1 MKQST
6 ALDILKAGQNVF
18 LTGSAGAG
26 KTYTLN
32 QYIDYLKARK
42 VPVAIT
48 ASTGIAATHMN
59 GMTIHTWAG
68 IGIKD
73 SLDGQDL
80 ARMHDRKYMRE
91 HLDKVK
97 VLIIDEISM
106 LHAKQLELVNQVL
119 KYFKGNQ
126 LPFGGVQV
134 VLAGDFFQLPPVGKP
149 SETNRDKF
157 SFMSAAWLE
166 AKLQICY
173 LTEQHRQNDSRLNDI
188 LNEIRAE
195 QISEQSLAELR
206 HTEQHTLEADITRL
220 FTHNVDVDEINQ
232 RHLAALDTESKMF
245 KASSKGNEK
254 LLMTLTGAV
263 RAPEQ
268 LVLKVGAKVMFVKN
282 NFEAG
287 YSNGTL
293 GEVVGFISD
302 DEFGTLPR
310 VKLRDGDTLIVSP
323 ETWSVDNE
331 SGKSLATYQQ
341 FPLCLAWAMT
351 VHKSQGMTLQAAE
364 IDLSNTF
371 EKGQGYVALSRLQN
385 LAGLRLLGLN
395 SMALQLDRLAVKA
408 DQRFLQLSGE
418 AEQVWTD
425 QAEKPAATLKK
436 LHEQFITQSGGT
448 LNAAEIAKYEQRKAK
463 LNAKKNKSA
472 AKAPEP
478 HTLQQTKVLFVQG
491 LAVEE
496 IAQIRELTQATIINH
511 LAKLAEQ
518 DPQFDVSRI
527 RPSEQ
532 QLAPIRKVYLQLLK
546 ERNAEHFN
554 DDGSMKLRPI
564 VDALRQNVGYNEVRL
579 ALVFIQV
586 EQAA

>member
-80 ARMHDRKYMRE
+80 ARMYDRKYMRE

-106 LHAKQLELVNQVL
+106 LHAKQLDLVNQVL
-119 KYFKGNQ
+119 KYFKGNEQ
-126 LPFGGVQV
+126 PFGGIQV

-157 SFMSAAWLE
+157 AFMSAAWLE

-195 QISEQSLAELR
+195 QVSEDSIAQLR
-206 HTEQHTLEADITRL
+206 RTQQQVLEADITRL

-232 RHLAALDTESKMF
+232 RHLAALNTDPKIF
-245 KASSKGNEK
+245 KAQTKGNEK

-268 LVLKVGAKVMFVKN
+268 LVLKIGAKVMFVKN

-293 GEVVGFISD
+293 GEVTGFLND

-310 VKLRDGDTLIVSP
+310 VKLRDGDSLIVLP

-331 SGKSLATYQQ
+331 SGKALATYEQ

-385 LAGLRLLGLN
+385 LEGLRLLGLN
-395 SMALQLDRLAVKA
+395 TTALQLDRLAVKA

-425 QAEKPAATLKK
+425 QADKPAATLKK
-436 LHEQFITQSGGT
+436 LHDQFVTQSGGT

-463 LNAKKNKSA
+463 QNAKKNKGA

-478 HTLQQTKVLFVQG
+478 HTLEQTKVLFSQG
-491 LAVEE
+491 LEVDE

-518 DPQFDVSRI
+518 DRQFDVSRI
-527 RPSEQ
+527 RPSEE

-546 ERNAEHFN
+546 ERNHEHFN

-586 EQAA
+586 EQVA

>member
-1 MKQST
+1 MNQTT
-6 ALDILKAGQNVF
+6 ALNILKAGQNVF

-42 VPVAIT
+42 VAVAIT

-73 SLDGQDL
+73 SLDTQDL
-80 ARMHDRKYMRE
+80 ARMYDRKYMRE

-119 KYFKGNQ
+119 KYFKGNE
-126 LPFGGVQV
+126 LPFGGIQV
-134 VLAGDFFQLPPVGKP
+134 VVAGDFFQLPPVGKP

-157 SFMSAAWLE
+157 AFMSAGWLE
-166 AKLQICY
+166 AKFQICY

-195 QISEQSLAELR
+195 QVSEDSLAQLR
-206 HTEQHTLEADITRL
+206 HTQHQALDADITRL
-220 FTHNVDVDEINQ
+220 FTHNVNVDEINQ
-232 RHLAALDTESKMF
+232 RHLAALEQPPKSFQAK
-245 KASSKGNEK
+245 SKGNEK

-282 NFEAG
+282 NFELG

-293 GEVVGFISD
+293 GEVTGFVTD

-310 VKLRDGDTLIVSP
+310 VKLRDGEQLVVLP

-385 LAGLRLLGLN
+385 LQGLRLLGLN

-436 LHEQFITQSGGT
+436 LHDQFITQSGGT

-463 LNAKKNKSA
+463 KIKAKG
-472 AKAPEP
+472 KATPEP
-478 HTLQQTKVLFVQG
+478 HTLEQTKVLFVQG
-491 LAVEE
+491 LEVEE
-496 IAQIRELTQATIINH
+496 IAQLRELTQATIINH

-518 DPQFDVSRI
+518 DQQFDVSRI
-527 RPSEQ
+527 RPSAEQ
-532 QLAPIRKVYLQLLK
+532 LEPIRNVYLQLLK
-546 ERNAEHFN
+546 ERQATNFN
-554 DDGSMKLRPI
+554 DDGTIKLRPI
-564 VDALRQNVGYNEVRL
+564 VEALRQNVGYNEVRL
-579 ALVFIQV
+579 ALVFIQA
-586 EQAA
+586 EPTASA

>member
-1 MKQST
+1 MKQTT

-119 KYFKGNQ
+119 KYFKGNA

-134 VLAGDFFQLPPVGKP
+134 VLAGDFFQLPPVGKS
-149 SETNRDKF
+149 SESNRDKF

-206 HTEQHTLEADITRL
+206 HTQYQALDADITRL

-232 RHLAALDTESKMF
+232 RHLAALNTEPTMF

-293 GEVVGFISD
+293 GEVIGFLND
-302 DEFGTLPR
+302 DEFGLLPR
-310 VKLRDGDTLIVSP
+310 VKLRDGEQLVVLP

-331 SGKSLATYQQ
+331 SGKALATYQQ

-364 IDLSNTF
+364 IDLSHTF

-385 LAGLRLLGLN
+385 LQGLRLLGLN
-395 SMALQLDRLAVKA
+395 QMALQLDRLAVKA
-408 DQRFLQLSGE
+408 DQRFLQLSDE
-418 AEQVWTD
+418 AEQLWTD
-425 QAEKPAATLKK
+425 QETKPANILKN
-436 LHEQFITQSGGT
+436 LHEQFIQQSGGT
-448 LNAAEIAKYEQRKAK
+448 LNATEIAKYEQRKAK
-463 LNAKKNKSA
+463 KI
-472 AKAPEP
+472 KANTKAVPEP
-478 HTLQQTKVLFVQG
+478 HTLEQTKVLFVQG
-491 LAVEE
+491 ME
-496 IAQIRELTQATIINH
+496 IAEIAEIRELTQATIIKH
-511 LAKLAEQ
+511 LANLAEQ
-518 DPQFDVSRI
+518 NQQFDISRI
-527 RPSEQ
+527 RPSDEQ
-532 QLAPIRKVYLQLLK
+532 LEPIRKIYLQLLK
-546 ERNAEHFN
+546 ERQAVNFN
-554 DDGSMKLRPI
+554 EDGTIKLRPI
-564 VDALRQNVGYNEVRL
+564 VDALRQNASYNEVRL
-579 ALVFIQV
+579 ALVFIQAEIPPLV
-586 EQAA
+586 